1 MNRRLALLGFPI
13 GYLAISS
20 AVLAQQ
26 SIPIKVQ
33 VEPSTGSKLQV
44 RLTNA
49 SSTGIRLYSSDLPWA
64 TRGSMIV
71 AAVKLTGA
79 GETLADALA
88 IYDPPP
94 GEVTIAAGQTMTG
107 EIDLAMRF
115 QQSWKKALGKP
126 LLVFWSYQLQSVDGR
141 ASNRINGSLE
151 FTPR

>member
-1 MNRRLALLGFPI
+1 GIPVV
-13 GYLAISS
+13 YLAISS

-33 VEPSTGSKLQV
+33 VEPSAGSKLQI

-49 SSTGIRLYSSDLPWA
+49 SSTGVRLYSSDLPWA
-64 TRGSMIV
+64 TRSSMIV
-71 AAVKLTGA
+71 AAVKLPRT

-94 GEVTIAAGQTMTG
+94 GEVTIAPGQTMTG
-107 EIDLAMRF
+107 EIDLAKRF
-115 QQSWKKALGKP
+115 QQSWRNALGRP

-141 ASNRINGSLE
+141 ASNRVNGSLE
-151 FTPR
+151 LTPR